1 MIPLSI
7 IIPCYRVEK
16 YLRRCLD
23 SLVSQSLEGTELVCV
38 NDGSPDKCLSIL
50 KEYRERYGDRIV
62 VIDKENEG
70 VWKAR
75 MDGIAAAS
83 GEYIGFIDPD
93 DYVKPDYA
101 MKLYNTALTYDADI
115 AVCGF
120 DRVSDGSAH
129 TYSREMTGFK
139 YDCFD
144 IRKDPGLLTEVNAAP
159 WNKIFKASLAKGF
172 RSLEKIPPALDDMMF
187 SELLYKDAGV
197 MAFVRESLIIYTVRE
212 DSIINSINPS
222 LVPSIYASMAE
233 LRRVF
238 VLERPEMLTYVDAS
252 AFLHLGI
259 SLMYR
264 LCPMGH
270 RDGVCGP
277 WSHGDGVCGP
287 WSHRNVSFARILE
300 KNTAFLDRY
309 FPLWRKNPYIS
320 LPFVIR
326 HRGSNLKLL
335 IVRTVYG
342 LGMFP
347 LFLKVYTGMIKYLK
361 IDVKW

>member
-7 IIPCYRVEK
+7 IIPCYKVEK
-16 YLRRCLD
+16 YLKRCLD
-23 SLVSQSLEGTELVCV
+23 SLISQSLEGTELVCV

-75 MDGIAAAS
+75 LDGIRAAG
-83 GEYIGFIDPD
+83 GEYIGFMDPD
-93 DYVKPDYA
+93 DYAKPGFA
-101 MKLYNTALTYDADI
+101 EKLYKAAKDKDADI
-115 AVCGF
+115 ACCGF
-120 DRVSDGSAH
+120 DRTDEETGKV
-129 TYSREMTGFK
+129 YSREMTGFK
-139 YDCFD
+139 YDSFD
-144 IRKDPGLLTEVNAAP
+144 IRHDPGLLPEVNAAP
-159 WNKIFKASLAKGF
+159 WNKIFRAGLAKEM
-172 RSLEKIPPALDDMMF
+172 RSLKNIPPALDDMMF
-187 SELLYKDAGV
+187 SQLLYKDSGV
-197 MAFVRESLIIYTVRE
+197 ITFVPESLVAYTVRG
-212 DSIINSINPS
+212 DSIVSTINPS
-222 LVPSIYASMAE
+222 LVPSIYKAMAE
-233 LRRVF
+233 LRSIF
-238 VLERPEMLTYVDAS
+238 VRERPEMLTCMDAV

-264 LCPMGH
+264 LYG
-270 RDGVCGP
+270 GGP
-277 WSHGDGVCGP
+277 EF
-287 WSHRNVSFARILE
+287 RRILE